1 VGAPAGG
8 PVVEVVLVH
17 ADRAVVRL
25 GDVFVKADLER
36 DRSAREL
43 AALMADLCVPVPQL
57 LWHRAGAPHLLALA
71 ALPGIPLGRLGEPS
85 PHGAGAW
92 RAAGA
97 AARRLHEQAAP
108 PGLRAPSRYRLQSLD
123 DLTSWLLAR
132 ADVDPAVIE
141 WHADRARTALAA
153 TTASTLVHGD
163 LQAAHVFVDPSTGH
177 VTGILDWSDAGL
189 GDPHHDLAVLTVGHG
204 EHLDDVLEGYGPGPV
219 RWRIEAHW
227 SLRRLGA
234 VRWMVEHGLDASG
247 DLAALARTKTAPSS

>member
-1 VGAPAGG
+1 MGAGAEPR
-8 PVVEVVLVH
+8 PVVEVVLAH

-25 GDVFVKADLER
+25 GDVFVKADVDG

-43 AALMADLCVPVPQL
+43 AALTADVGVPVPPV

-71 ALPGIPLGRLGEPS
+71 ALPGVPLGRLGEPS
-85 PHGAGAW
+85 PRGAAGW

-97 AARRLHEQAAP
+97 AARRLHDQAAP
-108 PGLRAPSRYRLQSLD
+108 PGLRAPSRYRLQRLD
-123 DLTSWLLAR
+123 DLTRWLLAR

-141 WHADRARTALAA
+141 RHAERARTALAP

-163 LQAAHVFVDPSTGH
+163 LQAAHVFVDPSTDQ

-189 GDPHHDLAVLTVGHG
+189 GDPHHDLAVLTVGHA
-204 EHLDDVLEGYGPGPV
+204 EHLDDVLEGYGPGPD
-219 RWRIEAHW
+219 RRRIEAHW

-234 VRWMVEHGLDASG
+234 VRWMVEHGLDAGG
-247 DLAALARTKTAPSS
+247 DLAALARTAPSS